1 MSVIVEAGEVVVVVA
16 VVSVEAGVSC
26 LLAVADFGFLVCES
40 LVEAVL
46 VLVGAAM
53 DEEIKDGGDVGPL
66 LPGLYTFAFATWR
79 DMRRYDYT

>member
-1 MSVIVEAGEVVVVVA
+1 MSVIVEAGEVVVVVG

-53 DEEIKDGGDVGPL
+53 DEEIRDGGRRGTVMH
-66 LPGLYTFAFATWR
+66 R
-79 DMRRYDYT
+79 DFMRSRLRRGGMGFGSEI